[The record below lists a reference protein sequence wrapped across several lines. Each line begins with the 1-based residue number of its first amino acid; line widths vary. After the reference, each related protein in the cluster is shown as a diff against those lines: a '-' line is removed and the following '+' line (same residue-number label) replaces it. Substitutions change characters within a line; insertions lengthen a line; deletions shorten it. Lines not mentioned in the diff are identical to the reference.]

1 MTMRYTASPNL
12 RMANVRLSHG
22 RQMRATQEGV
32 HAEGRASGCARRF
45 TMLKYHPNESCAAVG
60 PLLRSPEGVRSSV
73 TVAPAVLAAGEVCG
87 AQAAV
92 EVLMP
97 SW

>member
-1 MTMRYTASPNL
+1 MPRD
-12 RMANVRLSHG
+12 
-22 RQMRATQEGV
+22 
-32 HAEGRASGCARRF
+32 ARRF